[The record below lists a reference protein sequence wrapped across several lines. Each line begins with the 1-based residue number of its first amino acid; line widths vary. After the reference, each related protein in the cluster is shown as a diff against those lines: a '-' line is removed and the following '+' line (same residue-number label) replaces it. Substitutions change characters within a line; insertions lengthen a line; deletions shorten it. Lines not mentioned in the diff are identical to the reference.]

1 MKILAIRIGD
11 KYGPEYEEYLGEKLS
26 KYDIHWMH
34 EPYHPKV
41 TLQWNKMWGMQLD
54 QDEPICVIDIDI
66 LLLGDYE
73 KIFDYPIKPGQ
84 FLAMPGWWR
93 DTKKEGYNI
102 NGGFFKYYPKDC
114 RYIYDKF
121 MSDIHYWQQY
131 YIKNKTTKG
140 PVNGEQYFVED
151 SVKEKLE
158 LITLSPEWFTRWVV
172 DSDINYGKSM
182 TTWQVQLTRKY
193 RKLTGNEYIYLGGE
207 FHPDIKL
214 VHFTHRQ
221 NKPHEW
227 EDYKNYYVGLTL

>member
-1 MKILAIRIGD
+1 MKIFAVRIGD
-11 KYGPEYEEYLGEKLS
+11 KYGPEYEDYLNKKLS
-26 KYDIHWMH
+26 KYNIIWIR

-54 QDEPICVIDIDI
+54 QDEPICVMDIDI
-66 LLLGDYE
+66 LLLNDYE
-73 KIFDYPIKPGQ
+73 KIFDYPIKRGQ

-93 DTKKEGYNI
+93 DTKKSGYYI

-121 MSDIHYWQQY
+121 MLDIHGWQRH
-131 YIKNKTTKG
+131 YIDNGVTNG
-140 PVNGEQYFVED
+140 PVNGEQYFIED
-151 SVKEKLE
+151 SVKERLE
-158 LITLSPEWFTRWVV
+158 LKVLPNEWFTRWVV
-172 DSDINYGKSM
+172 NEDIINKNM
-182 TTWQVQLTRKY
+182 ATWQVQITRKY
-193 RKLTGNEYIYLGGE
+193 IELTGNDYICLGGE

-227 EDYKNYYVGLTL
+227 EHYNVYK